1 MRIFLI
7 EIEKKT
13 LIRTEIYDN
22 YEIIETNKYLSF
34 GMKRIQVISNT
45 EPSETSLSFS
55 QPQRLFN
62 DSFRSIKHKSPIAS
76 HRSHTEQNSPDK
88 SQDLNKGSKI
98 NKVLQRELDKLK
110 ITNRGKLQKFEEN
123 IKVFEQLSTFIDI
136 KDYLQQMNDINKN
149 PKSTRGLHYLPPIVT
164 SKSNLLDKKIHDP
177 KNKSCDI
184 EKTLEDVREFMTN
197 RVKPRDVRLKID
209 LSNPAVP
216 EAVHLQTIAYMNE
229 DENYDNFYASVDNAL
244 QFDEKED
251 LKKFTLNQEVV
262 DENKEKYRF
271 QPLDTKID
279 EEYYENYKSR
289 ADKIIFLLKVA
300 SKKIFNKT
308 INRQEEVMREK
319 NWEIQNGYSK
329 PKATNRN
336 RRATVKPKFDDFF
349 ESGKFLDGVDPPVES
364 VAATLDLKLKT
375 TQARVSKLLKNHET
389 KTQEQAL
396 NPTRSEYA
404 KNKFTEKKFN
414 QKLNKIHN
422 NFMIALVNKVEL
434 EEVHYKN
441 LKHQFKKDIN
451 GIEESL
457 NAQVDQIIPQPL
469 QSIRQINLKEHSN
482 RTFKRN
488 PNKKVSGRIIS
499 VVV

>member
-1 MRIFLI
+1 M
-7 EIEKKT
+7 KK
-13 LIRTEIYDN
+13 IP
-22 YEIIETNKYLSF
+22 F
-34 GMKRIQVISNT
+34 ISSHT
-45 EPSETSLSFS
+45 EPSETSTAPHSGILLH
-55 QPQRLFN
+55 QRFLN
-62 DSFRSIKHKSPIAS
+62 DSFHQQKSPVS
-76 HRSHTEQNSPDK
+76 SRNYTEKNSPD
-88 SQDLNKGSKI
+88 KGSKI

-149 PKSTRGLHYLPPIVT
+149 PKNTRGLHYLPPISP
-164 SKSNLLDKKIHDP
+164 SKSNLLNHKSYDQ
-177 KNKSCDI
+177 KNNSCDI
-184 EKTLEDVREFMTN
+184 EKTLEDVRHFMTN

-209 LSNPAVP
+209 LSNPTVP
-216 EAVHLQTIAYMNE
+216 EAVHLKTIAYMNE

-244 QFDEKED
+244 QFDDKED

-271 QPLDTKID
+271 QPLDSKID
-279 EEYYENYKSR
+279 EEYYDNYKSR

-308 INRQEEVMREK
+308 INRKEELMKEK
-319 NWEIQNGYSK
+319 NRDIKEGS
-329 PKATNRN
+329 NRARGLKSP
-336 RRATVKPKFDDFF
+336 RRGTVKPRFDDFF
-349 ESGKFLDGVDPPVES
+349 ETGKFLDGVEQPGES
-364 VAATLDLKLKT
+364 IQATLDSKLKN
-375 TQARVSKLLKNHET
+375 TQARVSKLLKNQDT
-389 KTQEQAL
+389 KGHQEMIPL
-396 NPTRSEYA
+396 TSSRSEA
-404 KNKFTEKKFN
+404 NDKKFN
-414 QKLNKIHN
+414 QKLNKLHN
-422 NFMIALVNKVEL
+422 NFMVALVNKAEL

-457 NAQVDQIIPQPL
+457 NAHVDQIIPQPL
-469 QSIRQINLKEHSN
+469 QSIRQINIKEHSN